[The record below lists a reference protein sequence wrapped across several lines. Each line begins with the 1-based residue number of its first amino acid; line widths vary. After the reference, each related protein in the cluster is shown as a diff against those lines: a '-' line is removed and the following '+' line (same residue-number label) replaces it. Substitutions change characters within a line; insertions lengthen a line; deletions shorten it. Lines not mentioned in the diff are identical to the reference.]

1 MKVKLE
7 DIIDAMEFAGMET
20 EYYYSTKTEEVLAIF
35 DGVVNGD
42 DNRELIEEIHDGFI
56 DEYIPLPGQYDIDEY
71 HIMEEFIYDLPE
83 GKNQDMLNRAIR
95 GRGAFRSFKDK
106 VYDLGLEKKWY
117 QYRLA
122 NFEKIAREWCKR
134 YKIDIEE

>member
-35 DGVVNGD
+35 DGMVNGD

-134 YKIDIEE
+134 SSDD